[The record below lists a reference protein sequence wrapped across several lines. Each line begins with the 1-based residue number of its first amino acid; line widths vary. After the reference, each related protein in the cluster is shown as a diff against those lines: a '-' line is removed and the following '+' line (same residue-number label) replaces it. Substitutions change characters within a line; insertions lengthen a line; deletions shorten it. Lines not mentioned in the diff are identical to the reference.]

1 MDQIEQIVSDLM
13 MPIKKVVNDSYY
25 YGRHPED
32 SRKELEKAENKLAE
46 KLQEQ
51 YERGQQDLAKAWQR
65 KHLGVTNEESGT
77 NIFN

>member
-1 MDQIEQIVSDLM
+1 MDEFEQIASGLM

-46 KLQEQ
+46 KLREQ

-65 KHLGVTNEESGT
+65 KHLGGHK
-77 NIFN
+77 